1 MQAYLG
7 GGGGFGGESCFTTC
21 VMPCP
26 SSLPLLLRKIR
37 ESYRVEWQPPSQG
50 SLLPVLGTR
59 LNGVGVRAT
68 DRRSPSPRLS
78 PRPLGLAPTPPRFGI
93 QQKEFTETERRK
105 YMQCRVN
112 CIRIWGIL
120 WFYCPS
126 AFTKTDVHPTS
137 EKCIWPIARSLA
149 RTIPLKQLT
158 VLLWSMVGGYFQSD
172 IK

>member
-1 MQAYLG
+1 MLCGGKRVAYTRIPSQHIAYSLVEEERGKDSGRMQTVFLRVSFWQPVMQAYLG

-68 DRRSPSPRLS
+68 DRRNRSPRLS

-93 QQKEFTETERRK
+93 QQKRVYLNREK
-105 YMQCRVN
+105 KIPAMQ
-112 CIRIWGIL
+112 G
-120 WFYCPS
+120 
-126 AFTKTDVHPTS
+126 
-137 EKCIWPIARSLA
+137 
-149 RTIPLKQLT
+149 
-158 VLLWSMVGGYFQSD
+158 
-172 IK
+172 

>member
-7 GGGGFGGESCFTTC
+7 GVLGAKAASRRAYCRARHA
-21 VMPCP
+21 
-26 SSLPLLLRKIR
+26 SLPLLLRKIR

-93 QQKEFTETERRK
+93 QQKEFT
-105 YMQCRVN
+105 
-112 CIRIWGIL
+112 
-120 WFYCPS
+120 
-126 AFTKTDVHPTS
+126 
-137 EKCIWPIARSLA
+137 
-149 RTIPLKQLT
+149 
-158 VLLWSMVGGYFQSD
+158 
-172 IK
+172 

>member
-1 MQAYLG
+1 MPLWFVATRNHSWCVYLDVVWRQKSGLHSHSKSAYCLLTGWGREREGFRQDADCVPQSKFLIACNAGVFRRGWGG

-93 QQKEFTETERRK
+93 QQKEFT
-105 YMQCRVN
+105 
-112 CIRIWGIL
+112 
-120 WFYCPS
+120 
-126 AFTKTDVHPTS
+126 
-137 EKCIWPIARSLA
+137 
-149 RTIPLKQLT
+149 
-158 VLLWSMVGGYFQSD
+158 
-172 IK
+172 